1 MNDDDNIYG
10 PYTLPEVTIKPE
22 KSLEEMQ
29 EEFMLAGIK
38 PVDPNN
44 PATGQANVTMSPIE
58 YLLGGTAMRA
68 GSRITTI
75 KDIIKNKTRLGVN
88 KDLDKMTKKMQE
100 YAEVAQKIGSGYNA
114 LSMLERAFNTGKS
127 NEALMM
133 REPIIGADPYSPQ
146 YSGEGYRTID
156 GKVYSI
162 PETELDY
169 IIGPIF
175 SGDLA
180 NPNFPSKFSLLEKSI
195 EIDKQ
200 KKRNE

>member
-10 PYTLPEVTIKPE
+10 PYTLPEVTVQDYTTRPMT
-22 KSLEEMQ
+22 EEQ
-29 EEFMLAGIK
+29 K
-38 PVDPNN
+38 
-44 PATGQANVTMSPIE
+44 ANMVVGGPGALE
-58 YLLGGTAMRA
+58 YLMGGPIMRSKGA
-68 GSRITTI
+68 ITTV
-75 KDIIKNKTRLGVN
+75 KDIIKNRTKLGVN
-88 KDLDKMTKKMQE
+88 KELDEMTRKMQE
-100 YAEVAQKIGSGYNA
+100 YAEVAQKVGSGYNA
-114 LSMLERAFNTGKS
+114 LSALERAFNVSKS

-156 GKVYSI
+156 GKVYAI

-169 IIGPIF
+169 IVGPIF

-180 NPNFPSKFSLLEKSI
+180 NPNFPSRFSLI
-195 EIDKQ
+195 ERAYERERAK

>member
-1 MNDDDNIYG
+1 MNDDDKIYG
-10 PYTLPEVTIKPE
+10 PYTLPEIPIEPE
-22 KSLEEMQ
+22 KSLEELQ
-29 EEFMLAGIK
+29 EEFRLGGIN

-58 YLLGGTAMRA
+58 YLLGGAAMRA
-68 GSRITTI
+68 GSRITTV

-88 KDLDKMTKKMQE
+88 KDLDKMTRKMQE
-100 YAEVAQKIGSGYNA
+100 YAEVAQKLGSGYNA
-114 LSMLERAFNTGKS
+114 LSVLERAFNMGKS
-127 NEALMM
+127 NEALM
-133 REPIIGADPYSPQ
+133 RTEPVIGADPYSTQ

-156 GKVYSI
+156 GKVYKV

-169 IIGPIF
+169 IFGPMF

-180 NPNFPSKFSLLEKSI
+180 NPNFPSKFSLLERGL
-195 EIDKQ
+195 ERERQ